1 MTTAAPVLPTM
12 PTILAA
18 VHAVFLAVVA
28 AVRSVFLAV
37 LASILPIVILA
48 AHGQADHAEDH
59 HQTKHYGSF

>member
-1 MTTAAPVLPTM
+1 MTTAAPVLPAM

-18 VHAVFLAVVA
+18 VHAVFLAV
-28 AVRSVFLAV
+28 LAPFRPV
-37 LASILPIVILA
+37 LPSILPIVILA

>member
-1 MTTAAPVLPTM
+1 M

-28 AVRSVFLAV
+28 PFRPV
-37 LASILPIVILA
+37 LPSILPIVILA

-59 HQTKHYGSF
+59 HQTKHYGSL